1 MKRAFSDYWSFSPL
15 LYSEKT
21 DLYICHCEVAVTG
34 KVEEIHQI
42 RPDVVCLL
50 YRNMRAIKEE
60 SPEFQMALDGN
71 WILKDSKG
79 QLIRETVY
87 GGVTVDKGNLD
98 YQDWVADW
106 IKSYLDQYGFDGV
119 YTDRNLYNTVWFAFW
134 GTTWTSGETGP
145 PINPRTGQVYT
156 DAEYTADQI
165 ALTNKVKDR
174 IYPRLLVCNGIIQG
188 QRFFQYGL
196 ADTLLNTKLDGVVS
210 EYLFSND
217 EYAQWYSES
226 KWKASLDYIAWLEK
240 NFLFRN
246 KIFLPGMSHANSP
259 STLPADCTQEQYM
272 TYAFA
277 SLFLAAKNF
286 SQYYPYLGDGSQYGM
301 QDYPQN
307 LFKLDLGKPVNDYYV
322 VTGTHV
328 YARDFS
334 KTKILV
340 NPTTQS
346 YSISLNGSYMT
357 LDGASVKSPLTLNP
371 HTGMILK
378 SAQISAFAH
387 VYVTHT
393 YRGDLVVDI
402 GVGDPAN
409 PTWSTRIWNRS
420 GGSADDLDLTV
431 DLSAAATHLPPS
443 ESEKWFVKVYDAARG
458 DVGQIIAF
466 TMTYQDNVYSSNDV
480 PVPINDLGTSYAFI
494 PSLAQAHVYIEHTYR
509 GDLIVDV
516 GVGSTSSPLWSKRV
530 WNGTGGGTDN
540 LDLTVDLS
548 AGAAYLPPSVTYS
561 WWLKV
566 YDRAAQDTGRI
577 VEFTVTNN
585 GAAYVSI
592 DVPVPILDKQTSYAF
607 IPSLASAH
615 VYIEHTYR
623 GDLIVDV
630 GVGSTSSPLWSKRV
644 WNGTGSG
651 ADNLDLYV
659 GLSSAVAYLPPS
671 GTYTWWVKVYDKA
684 AGDQG
689 KTVTFTIAYQAKTYT
704 SPTTPVPIYDLK
716 TSYAYISS

>member
-1 MKRAFSDYWSFSPL
+1 MAAYKRTMSNTILLLLLLTLQACVTVPSVRASSNTLMKRAFSDYWSFSPQ

-21 DLYICHCEVAVTG
+21 DLYICHYEVVAETG

-50 YRNMRAIKEE
+50 YRNMRAIKEDT
-60 SPEFQMALDGN
+60 PEFQMAVNGN

-87 GGVTVDKGNLD
+87 SGVAVDKGNLD
-98 YQDWVADW
+98 YQEWVADW
-106 IKSYLDQYGFDGV
+106 IKSYLDQHGFDGV
-119 YTDRNLYNTVWFAFW
+119 YTDRNLYNTIWFAFW

-174 IYPRLLVCNGIIQG
+174 IYPKLLVCNGIIQG
-188 QRFFQYGL
+188 QRFFQYRL
-196 ADTLLNTKLDGVVS
+196 ADTLLNTRLDGVVS

-226 KWKASLDYIAWLEK
+226 NWKASLDYVAWLEK
-240 NFLFRN
+240 NFLSRN

-259 STLPADCTQEQYM
+259 STLPAGCTQEQYM

-277 SLFLAAKNF
+277 SLSLAAKNL

-301 QDYPQN
+301 QDYPQSLVQLN
-307 LFKLDLGKPVNDYYV
+307 LGKPINDYYV

-340 NPTTQS
+340 NPTSQS
-346 YSISLNGSYMT
+346 YSISLNGSYVT
-357 LDGASVKSPLTLNP
+357 LDGASVKFPLVLNA

-378 SAQISAFAH
+378 SVQISALAH

-393 YRGDLVVDI
+393 YRGDLVVDV

-409 PTWSTRIWNRS
+409 PIWSTNVWNRS
-420 GGSADDLDLTV
+420 GGSAHDLDLTV
-431 DLSAAATHLPPS
+431 DLSAATTYLPPS
-443 ESEKWFVKVYDAARG
+443 DSKTWFVKVYDAARV
-458 DVGQIIAF
+458 DVGQIIVF
-466 TMTYQDNVYSSNDV
+466 TIAYQDTVYTSNDV
-480 PVPINDLGTSYAFI
+480 PVQINDLRTSYAFI
-494 PSLAQAHVYIEHTYR
+494 PSLASAHVFIEHTYR

-530 WNGTGGGTDN
+530 WNGTGGG
-540 LDLTVDLS
+540 
-548 AGAAYLPPSVTYS
+548 
-561 WWLKV
+561 
-566 YDRAAQDTGRI
+566 
-577 VEFTVTNN
+577 
-585 GAAYVSI
+585 
-592 DVPVPILDKQTSYAF
+592 
-607 IPSLASAH
+607 
-615 VYIEHTYR
+615 
-623 GDLIVDV
+623 
-630 GVGSTSSPLWSKRV
+630 
-644 WNGTGSG
+644 
-651 ADNLDLYV
+651 ADNLDLYID
-659 GLSSAVAYLPPS
+659 LSSAVACLPPS

-684 AGDQG
+684 VSDQG
-689 KTVTFTIAYQAKTYT
+689 KIVTFTIAHKGKTYT
-704 SPTTPVPIYDLK
+704 SPNVPVPIYDLK